1 MSYVWYAINSV
12 VNFAESMNQQEWW
25 YALVAVVCFG
35 AFCMR
40 GFGKRI

>member
-1 MSYVWYAINSV
+1 MKGQEAYAQYKD
-12 VNFAESMNQQEWW
+12 EK